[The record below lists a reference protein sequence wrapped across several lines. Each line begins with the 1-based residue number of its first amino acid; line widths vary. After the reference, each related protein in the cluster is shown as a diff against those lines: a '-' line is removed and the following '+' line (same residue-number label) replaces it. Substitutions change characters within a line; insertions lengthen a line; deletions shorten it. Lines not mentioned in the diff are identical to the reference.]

1 MFSKASLASLLVAG
15 LGLFVYSRIAILQT
29 FLRNSPDKLP
39 TVNNI
44 GKYDI
49 KFADRTRNCED
60 VILLETYGVAI
71 VGCDPGRDKWNTVMG
86 LFHTGPVQGT
96 EIYAYDY
103 KYSTLSDEEALK
115 PLKIVR
121 YRPGTDLHTLGL
133 AFDEASSMLF
143 VANHRHDGP
152 HVEMFKLDLAALTL
166 THQHS
171 IRHPLIRGPN
181 SIALINDHEFYV
193 TNDHHFLVAE
203 HPTLHRLETYLALPL
218 GTLVHVDISRL
229 LKDPTATVDAAEV
242 AQVAF
247 ANGVELLNET
257 TLAVASTSTASIQ
270 LYTIARGVDS
280 SVHPQLASH
289 SRIVLPFMP
298 DNLSKSSDGA
308 LVVAG
313 HPHAPTLTKY
323 VGARHTCNSPDAYA
337 QADDA
342 ARAYC
347 ASGRAGSWAAE
358 WTEAG
363 GLQNLYV
370 GTDYPTSATC
380 VRDKQRKTG
389 IIAGLYAKGLLVWR
403 D

>member
-1 MFSKASLASLLVAG
+1 
-15 LGLFVYSRIAILQT
+15 
-29 FLRNSPDKLP
+29 
-39 TVNNI
+39 
-44 GKYDI
+44 
-49 KFADRTRNCED
+49 
-60 VILLETYGVAI
+60 
-71 VGCDPGRDKWNTVMG
+71 
-86 LFHTGPVQGT
+86 
-96 EIYAYDY
+96 
-103 KYSTLSDEEALK
+103 
-115 PLKIVR
+115 
-121 YRPGTDLHTLGL
+121 
-133 AFDEASSMLF
+133 MLF

-152 HVEMFKLDLAALTL
+152 RVDMFKLDLAALTL

-171 IRHPLIRGPN
+171 IQHPLIRGPN

-193 TNDHHFLVAE
+193 TNDHRFLVAE
-203 HPTLHRLETYLALPL
+203 NRILHTVETYLALPL
-218 GTLVHVDISRL
+218 GTLVHVDISPL
-229 LKDPTATVDAAEV
+229 LKDPVAAVDAAVV
-242 AQVAF
+242 AHVAF
-247 ANGVELLNET
+247 ANGVEFINKT
-257 TLAVASTSTASIQ
+257 ALAVASTSSASIQ
-270 LYTIARGVDS
+270 LYTIEKAVNS
-280 SVHPQLASH
+280 SAHPQLAFH

-313 HPHAPTLTKY
+313 HPHAPSLTKY

-347 ASGRAGSWAAE
+347 GSGRAGSWAVE